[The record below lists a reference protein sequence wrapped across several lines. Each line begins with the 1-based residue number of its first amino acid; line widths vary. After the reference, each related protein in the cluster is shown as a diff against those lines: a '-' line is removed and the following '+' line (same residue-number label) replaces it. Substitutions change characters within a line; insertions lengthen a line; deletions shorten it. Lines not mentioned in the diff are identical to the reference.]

1 MYGFKNKSDAIK
13 LKGIARGLNAQTY
26 GVMGGRTHGQAVA
39 IVRIGASSGTYG
51 GDTQITWGI
60 KAHDDYTDPEDTAA
74 NFTRNG
80 ILGKEKL
87 DWCNAFIYS
96 FENEDKSEE
105 NYADQRERKTT
116 VLDPKEDARSEWSY
130 DPATYPDWSTN
141 GDIGDRKTVIV
152 HNMSVVPLIYGMIVP
167 VFNMGGTFIYCGDH
181 TILARTSDDGIDSET
196 HDIVNIKSWN
206 YDSSVPTSFDF
217 DNLSLGA
224 ALNGNYKVY
233 NPWSDDVPADTTCVI
248 GQLGG
253 VLCVLGW
260 EC

>member
-1 MYGFKNKSDAIK
+1 MYGFNNKSDALK
-13 LKGIARGLNAQTY
+13 LKGIARGLNTQTH
-26 GVMGGRTHGQAVA
+26 GVMGGRAHGQSVV
-39 IVRIGASSGTYG
+39 IVRVGTSSGTYS
-51 GDTQITWGI
+51 GDQQITWGI
-60 KAHDDYTDPEDTAA
+60 KAHNDYTDAEDTAA

-105 NYADQRERKTT
+105 DYAAQRERKTT
-116 VLDPKEDARSEWSY
+116 SLDPKEDARSEWSY
-130 DPATYPDWSTN
+130 AAVTDWSTN

-167 VFNMGGTFIYCGDH
+167 AFNMGGTFVYCGDH
-181 TILARTSDDGIDSET
+181 TVMARTSDDGIDSET
-196 HDIVNIKSWN
+196 HDIVNLKSWN
-206 YDSSVPTSFDF
+206 YDSSDPTTYDF

-224 ALNGNYKVY
+224 TLSGEYKVY
-233 NPWSDDVPADTTCVI
+233 NPWDEDVPADTMCVI